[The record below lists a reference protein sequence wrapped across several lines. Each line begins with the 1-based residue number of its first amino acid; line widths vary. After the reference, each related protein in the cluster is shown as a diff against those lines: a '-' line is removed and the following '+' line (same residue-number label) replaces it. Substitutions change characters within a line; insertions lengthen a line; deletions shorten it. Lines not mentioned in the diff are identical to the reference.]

1 MFMLWIG
8 IDFVACV
15 AISPKSE
22 LFSCRNF
29 MAVCLS
35 AWIASHSVRVGEVDM
50 RFCLPIRYSDAL
62 DLVDEACVIGET
74 VDYLVMLYNERVCL
88 LLVRFGVAAKNVVR
102 LI

>member
-1 MFMLWIG
+1 M
-8 IDFVACV
+8 
-15 AISPKSE
+15 
-22 LFSCRNF
+22 
-29 MAVCLS
+29 
-35 AWIASHSVRVGEVDM
+35 
-50 RFCLPIRYSDAL
+50 L